1 MPACDGIHHDR
12 QKLGYHLRHTI
23 LTVLFALPLLAG
35 CASAPVQQDG
45 VTINDPYEAQNRR
58 VHAFNKGLD
67 SHVIGPVANLVRG
80 KDDPEAASAPVDPD
94 APIGPLQMVINA
106 GRNLSLPV
114 KSVNGLLQGR
124 PKNAGQNLSRF
135 VVNSTLGLGGLFDP
149 AMDSFGIAERDTDF
163 GETLAVWG
171 VPEGSY
177 VELPVLGPSTRR
189 DAAGQVVDLLI
200 DPLYHVLHG
209 QDRAAA
215 FGLRGDSKAGDRARF
230 GDTVDGILQGSADS
244 YAQTRLIWLM
254 NRRYDL
260 GEERADYDPY
270 DDAEIIDPYAD

>member
-1 MPACDGIHHDR
+1 MPACQRIHHDR

-23 LTVLFALPLLAG
+23 LTVLVALPLLAG

-45 VTINDPYEAQNRR
+45 ITINDPYEAQNRR
-58 VHAFNKGLD
+58 DHAFNKGLD
-67 SHVIGPVANLVRG
+67 SHVIGPVANLVRS
-80 KDDPEAASAPVDPD
+80 KDAPEAAATSVDTD

-135 VVNSTLGLGGLFDP
+135 AINTTLGLGGIFDP

-163 GETLAVWG
+163 GETLAIWG
-171 VPEGSY
+171 VPEGPY

-200 DPLYHVLHG
+200 DPLYHVLYG
-209 QDRAAA
+209 QGRAVA
-215 FGLRGDSKAGDRARF
+215 FGLRVASKAGDRARF

-254 NRRYDL
+254 NRRHDL
-260 GEERADYDPY
+260 GEERAEYDPY
-270 DDAEIIDPYAD
+270 EDADVIDAYAD